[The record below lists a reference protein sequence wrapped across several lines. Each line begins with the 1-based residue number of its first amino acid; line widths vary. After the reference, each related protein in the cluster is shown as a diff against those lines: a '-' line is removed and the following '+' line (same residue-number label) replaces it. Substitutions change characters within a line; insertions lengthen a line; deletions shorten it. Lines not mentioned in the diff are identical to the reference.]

1 MLIRSL
7 TNLVTR
13 ASNAI
18 SSLAESASSIVSP
31 PSRTDE
37 QLREHL
43 VALHGVP
50 LDHPFNTGE
59 GKIN

>member
-1 MLIRSL
+1 MLIQSL
-7 TNLVTR
+7 TNLVTG

-18 SSLAESASSIVSP
+18 SSLAESASSIFSP
-31 PSRTDE
+31 PSRTDDE
-37 QLREHL
+37 LRQRL

-50 LDHPFNTGE
+50 HDHPINTGE